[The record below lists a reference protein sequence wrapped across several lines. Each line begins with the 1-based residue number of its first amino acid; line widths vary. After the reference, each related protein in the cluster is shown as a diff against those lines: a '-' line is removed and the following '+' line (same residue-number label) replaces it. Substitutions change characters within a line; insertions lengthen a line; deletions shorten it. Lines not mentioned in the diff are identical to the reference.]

1 VGEDSE
7 DAGQDHITIGALFEV
22 ALAEWSL
29 PPAYI
34 FRRMTLSQLN
44 LLVGKRNERIERQN
58 RGPEDDE
65 KQLMPN
71 EELMQAQR
79 ARYEVWKSM
88 QHKTG

>member
-1 VGEDSE
+1 
-7 DAGQDHITIGALFEV
+7 
-22 ALAEWSL
+22 
-29 PPAYI
+29 
-34 FRRMTLSQLN
+34 MTLSQLN

-88 QHKTG
+88 QQKTG

>member
-1 VGEDSE
+1 
-7 DAGQDHITIGALFEV
+7 
-22 ALAEWSL
+22 L